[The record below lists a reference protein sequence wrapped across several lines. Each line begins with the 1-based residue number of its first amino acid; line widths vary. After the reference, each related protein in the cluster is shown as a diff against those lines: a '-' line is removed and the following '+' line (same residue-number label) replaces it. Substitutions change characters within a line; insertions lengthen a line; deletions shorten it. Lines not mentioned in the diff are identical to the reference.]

1 MAPRPN
7 PMTVSRLVPPTPAS
21 LPTTAVA
28 PQPTPVD
35 RKGKHGVAVMPRLF
49 DTSCDE
55 TVCSADSFCVSDYT
69 WGGSRCHCNLGKG
82 GESCSEG
89 GCMGEW
95 VGIDATATWA
105 RGESCS
111 EGGLGGVGG
120 ERGGELTLQG
130 AIEQYFSPRRFLL
143 VLFLRGALFS
153 MF

>member
-35 RKGKHGVAVMPRLF
+35 RKGKHGVAMMPRLF

-55 TVCSADSFCVSDYT
+55 TLCSADSFCVSDYT

-95 VGIDATATWA
+95 VGIDATAIWA
-105 RGESCS
+105 KGVRAAQKVGVWGSGWGSMPLQSGQRG
-111 EGGLGGVGG
+111 
-120 ERGGELTLQG
+120 
-130 AIEQYFSPRRFLL
+130 
-143 VLFLRGALFS
+143 
-153 MF
+153 

>member
-95 VGIDATATWA
+95 VGINATAIWA
-105 RGESCS
+105 KGVRAAQKVGAWGSGWGS
-111 EGGLGGVGG
+111 MPLQPGQGVRAAQKVGLGEWVGNVVV
-120 ERGGELTLQG
+120 
-130 AIEQYFSPRRFLL
+130 S
-143 VLFLRGALFS
+143 
-153 MF
+153 